1 MTELFNCQTANFGFP
16 SMRLSSLSLIVVCL
30 VAAAAAGRARV
41 TNVDLRGQVM
51 AHERAFAATMAARD
65 FEGFGRYLSQE
76 AIFMEGTGAQRGKV
90 AVLTAWRRHYDGR
103 QAPFSWEPEQ
113 VEVVESGTLAYSSGP
128 IRDAQGR
135 RIGSY
140 NSVWRLEAPGRWAVV
155 FDRGCDCRQSP
166 PR

>member
-1 MTELFNCQTANFGFP
+1 
-16 SMRLSSLSLIVVCL
+16 MRFSSLLLIVVCL
-30 VAAAAAGRARV
+30 AAAAAAGRARV
-41 TNVDLRGQVM
+41 THVDLRAEVM

-65 FEGFGRYLSQE
+65 FEGFGRHLSQE
-76 AIFMEGTGAQRGKV
+76 AIFMEGSTAQRGKA
-90 AVLTAWRRHYDGR
+90 AVLAAWRRYYDGR
-103 QAPFSWEPEQ
+103 QPPFSWEPEQ
-113 VEVVESGTLAYSSGP
+113 VEVVESGTLAYSTGP